1 MWLAMLGAANAVL
14 ENSHLRSDTLTMLIK
29 NKKVLNTIMRC
40 QISITYCFGIF
51 RYFVFPHV
59 TV

>member
-1 MWLAMLGAANAVL
+1 
-14 ENSHLRSDTLTMLIK
+14 
-29 NKKVLNTIMRC
+29 MRC

-59 TV
+59 AVYSTMLRGNGVLTYCGTSVPVAAEEVPPTIAAYCL